1 MWYLFDPTPS
11 GKECACIYFNFSFAI
26 KLAIVLNI
34 FQQDPSPHERIL
46 LLVSLLDSFHREGLQ
61 NFAMTS
67 LCSNNIKESLFL
79 KHGLI
84 LRTYSKKSLIM
95 ASTFGSKFK
104 SFITMSILPQDKPL
118 TNRSMNDPRDFAE
131 LIKAISLPQDVSSTS
146 DRHLI
151 ELENQVQRLM
161 EAHLAPKQPIQV
173 KKITSSCEICN
184 GPHDTQ
190 YYMENPEQAF
200 VDYASLRTN
209 KAGGKW
215 NTFKPEQNNLDDIY
229 NSSWKIGPN
238 LRALPSDMVKKP
250 KLNVN
255 PTSLVLSAHSYLT
268 DDPQCSS
275 HPPNSIIAFKLYSKE
290 TNHPQKD
297 QPQPVREIRT
307 QQPEEPEQTL
317 EDEFK
322 DLHLN
327 LSVLE
332 VLAHALMYNEI
343 LYKYMESLELGKNG
357 SAFVQGKVSVKID
370 DLGIF
375 TLPCRLGDSKPFD
388 TLVDF
393 GWCVNIIL
401 LYLFKN
407 LNIRLLE
414 ETDHVF
420 RSADGTKSYLTR
432 IVKDVEVH
440 IGRLKLLND
449 FYVTDMKKDP
459 ETPLLVARGF
469 LATANVV
476 IDCKKAKITI
486 GEWITRGYTH
496 NLKRNMWEFEDLIR
510 SPINWDK
517 PPKNRDGAWHAKIRP
532 IDPNGEEF
540 TKTLQSV
547 PTSRNSLKGR
557 IQRRSSTWINF
568 MTRKDVLLL
577 TPSGGGLILYQAYGN
592 LYAITGRKP
601 YFLED
606 KQMPSVWFL
615 ALGWLLEEIHVTWAH
630 LEKKR
635 TRLQIYTK
643 YLEEPRMQSIETASQ
658 YKATAQPQPSRAH
671 TNVHVDLK
679 EEVNELRRQV
689 EILTQRLAQLEP
701 SHEEEDFESDDAFQ
715 NPFHRHVHQRE
726 PVMRNDR
733 RWEASIKVEI
743 LDFSKTLKAE
753 EFIDWLNTIERVFE
767 FKDAPKNRKVKW
779 VAIKLKGR
787 ASAWWEQLQLMRQR
801 KGKQKLALDV
811 EKQQTRPGNHTWGSQ
826 NKFDRPKQ
834 AKLGAKGQEIDV
846 DYRKERGNQLV
857 IENEKRKSDD
867 YEDEEEYVIEPS
879 YDEYDKNNEDKFVY
893 GDTDQILVIRKS
905 LLLPRRSLVIS
916 FEKTSFTQLL
926 LSKIRFNKD
935 NVKVTL
941 VPLKVVGLAKP
952 TKKGNENLLL
962 ISNFMDEVD
971 QSRIIQAINKITLNY
986 RYPIPRL
993 DDMLDQLAGSK
1004 GGMKF
1009 YWTPQASESFEL
1021 INKKMFEASV
1031 LMLSY
1036 FGKVFKV
1043 DCDTSKVGIGLLCT
1057 QRRND
1062 SIMVVVDRFSNM
1074 DHFISCRKTMD
1085 ASNVVDL

>member
-1 MWYLFDPTPS
+1 MAAAVAVITTTTPTTASLPQPFPRHHIHLTPPTPPQLPS
-11 GKECACIYFNFSFAI
+11 SSSSSCHRHHRSTNPNTPPPPPPRQHQHDHLTNPAATSLPTSRHAKITTATITLQPPSPPSTRLHHQREFRTLVPYLLGNLHRHVIHHLEDFVRKECACIYFNFSFAI

-34 FQQDPSPHERIL
+34 FQQDPSPHGRIL

-104 SFITMSILPQDKPL
+104 YFITMSILPQDKPL
-118 TNRSMNDPRDFAE
+118 TNRPMNDPRDFAE
-131 LIKAISLPQDVSSTS
+131 LIKAISLPQDVPSTS
-146 DRHLI
+146 DRRLI

-161 EAHLAPKQPIQV
+161 EAHRAPKQPIQV
-173 KKITSSCEICN
+173 NKITSS
-184 GPHDTQ
+184 
-190 YYMENPEQAF
+190 Y
-200 VDYASLRTN
+200 
-209 KAGGKW
+209 
-215 NTFKPEQNNLDDIY
+215 
-229 NSSWKIGPN
+229 
-238 LRALPSDMVKKP
+238 
-250 KLNVN
+250 
-255 PTSLVLSAHSYLT
+255 
-268 DDPQCSS
+268 
-275 HPPNSIIAFKLYSKE
+275 
-290 TNHPQKD
+290 

-317 EDEFK
+317 EDKFK

-332 VLAHALMYNEI
+332 VLAHALMYNAI
-343 LYKYMESLELGKNG
+343 LYKYMESLKLGKNR
-357 SAFVQGKVSVKID
+357 SEFVQGKVSVKMD

-388 TLVDF
+388 TLADL

-407 LNIRLLE
+407 LNIGLLE

-449 FYVTDMKKDP
+449 FYITDMKKDL
-459 ETPLLVARGF
+459 ETPLLVSRGF

-476 IDCKKAKITI
+476 IDYVYV
-486 GEWITRGYTH
+486 WS
-496 NLKRNMWEFEDLIR
+496 L
-510 SPINWDK
+510 SP
-517 PPKNRDGAWHAKIRP
+517 
-532 IDPNGEEF
+532 
-540 TKTLQSV
+540 
-547 PTSRNSLKGR
+547 
-557 IQRRSSTWINF
+557 
-568 MTRKDVLLL
+568 
-577 TPSGGGLILYQAYGN
+577 
-592 LYAITGRKP
+592 
-601 YFLED
+601 FLEH
-606 KQMPSVWFL
+606 WFL
-615 ALGWLLEEIHVTWAH
+615 ALGWLLEKIHMTWTH
-630 LEKKR
+630 LEKKQ

-658 YKATAQPQPSRAH
+658 YKATAAH

-701 SHEEEDFESDDAFQ
+701 SHKEEDFESDDAFQ

-733 RWEASIKVEI
+733 RWEASIKVKI

-753 EFIDWLNTIERVFE
+753 EFIDWLKTVERVFE
-767 FKDAPKNRKVKW
+767 FKDAPKNRK
-779 VAIKLKGR
+779 A
-787 ASAWWEQLQLMRQR
+787 
-801 KGKQKLALDV
+801 LAV

-826 NKFDRPKQ
+826 NKFDRLKQ
-834 AKLGAKGQEIDV
+834 AEHGAKGQEIDV
-846 DYRKERGNQLV
+846 DYRKERGNQLL
-857 IENEKRKSDD
+857 IENEKRESDD

-905 LLLPRRSLVIS
+905 LLLPMRSLVIS
-916 FEKTSFTQLL
+916 FEKTSFTQLI

-941 VPLKVVGLAKP
+941 VPIKVVGLAKP
-952 TKKGNENLLL
+952 TKKVLPFVKPL
-962 ISNFMDEVD
+962 IEKYVD
-971 QSRIIQAINKITLNY
+971 VMPK
-986 RYPIPRL
+986 
-993 DDMLDQLAGSK
+993 
-1004 GGMKF
+1004 
-1009 YWTPQASESFEL
+1009 EL
-1021 INKKMFEASV
+1021 PS
-1031 LMLSY
+1031 
-1036 FGKVFKV
+1036 
-1043 DCDTSKVGIGLLCT
+1043 GLPPM
-1057 QRRND
+1057 RD
-1062 SIMVVVDRFSNM
+1062 I
-1074 DHFISCRKTMD
+1074 
-1085 ASNVVDL
+1085 